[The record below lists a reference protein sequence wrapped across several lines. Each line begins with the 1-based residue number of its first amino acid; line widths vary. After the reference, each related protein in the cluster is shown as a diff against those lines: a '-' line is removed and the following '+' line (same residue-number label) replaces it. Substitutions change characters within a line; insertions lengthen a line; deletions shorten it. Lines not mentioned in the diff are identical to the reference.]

1 MQADGPR
8 RAGCDCKE
16 EIAMTP
22 EEWRREIDKA
32 VERAATTISN
42 AVDQMV
48 NTLPRNAKPQEAMG
62 LLVEQLSITQPALV
76 QMIRASR

>member
-1 MQADGPR
+1 
-8 RAGCDCKE
+8 
-16 EIAMTP
+16 MTP